1 MMTSK
6 IYCPVGAKALHSSW
20 WSTRPVDIELA
31 RTFLAIV
38 SAGSFVRA
46 SERLHVAQTTVSA
59 RIRSL
64 EEQLR
69 RPLFVRNKAGAVL
82 TPAGEQF
89 LRHAP
94 RMIQLWE
101 RARHEVAVPPG
112 RRAVLA
118 IGGELS
124 LWEPFLRDWLLW
136 MRRSAP
142 DVALRAS
149 VGLAD
154 DLMNQVAGGILD
166 VAVVYA
172 PRYRA
177 GLKVELVAEE
187 RLVMVTTPGRAAKAE
202 ADDYVYVD
210 WGPEFA
216 VQHGMSFPEKSEPG
230 LHVGLGPLGLTY
242 ILQAGGSGYFRLGAV
257 RPHLESGMLELVR
270 GAPEF
275 VYPAYAVHA
284 DGSGDGEL
292 VQTALTGLRHAALP
306 LQAELTPSVK
316 PGRAR
321 TAQTQ
326 RQGSKR
332 SADPRRKR

>member
-1 MMTSK
+1 M
-6 IYCPVGAKALHSSW
+6 
-20 WSTRPVDIELA
+20 DIELA

-38 SAGSFVRA
+38 SAGSFVGA

-64 EEQLR
+64 EEHLR

-82 TPAGEQF
+82 TSAGEQF

-94 RMIQLWE
+94 QMIQLWE
-101 RARHEVAVPPG
+101 RARHEVAVPAG
-112 RRAVLA
+112 RRAMLA

-124 LWEPFLRDWLLW
+124 LWEPFLREWLLW

-142 DVALRAS
+142 DVALRVS

-154 DLMNQVAGGILD
+154 DLANQVAGGILD
-166 VAVVYA
+166 LAVVYA

-187 RLVMVTTPGRAAKAE
+187 RLVMVRTPGKAAKN
-202 ADDYVYVD
+202 DSDNYVYVD

-216 VQHGMSFPEKSEPG
+216 VRHGMAFPERSEPG
-230 LHVGLGPLGLTY
+230 LHVGLGPLALTY

-257 RPHLESGMLELVR
+257 RRYIASGRLELVR
-270 GAPEF
+270 GSPEF
-275 VYPAYAVHA
+275 VYPAYAVYA
-284 DGSGDGEL
+284 ESAGGSDL
-292 VQTALTGLRHAALP
+292 VETALGGLRHAAVLS
-306 LQAELTPSVK
+306 QADATRAAK
-316 PGRAR
+316 PTRPRDAAGPRQKGRR
-321 TAQTQ
+321 V
-326 RQGSKR
+326 GSQDR
-332 SADPRRKR
+332 GR

>member
-1 MMTSK
+1 MDT
-6 IYCPVGAKALHSSW
+6 
-20 WSTRPVDIELA
+20 ELA

-38 SAGSFVRA
+38 ASGSFVGA

-82 TPAGEQF
+82 TSAGEQF

-94 RMIQLWE
+94 QMIQLWE

-112 RRAVLA
+112 RRAMLA
-118 IGGELS
+118 VGGELS
-124 LWEPFLRDWLLW
+124 LWEPFLREWLLW

-142 DVALRAS
+142 DVALRVS

-154 DLMNQVAGGILD
+154 DLANQVAGGILD
-166 VAVVYA
+166 LAVVYA

-177 GLKVELVAEE
+177 GLKIELVAEE
-187 RLVMVTTPGRAAKAE
+187 RLVLVRTPGRGAKS
-202 ADDYVYVD
+202 DDDNYVYVD

-216 VQHGMSFPEKSEPG
+216 VRHGMAFPDRAEPG
-230 LHVGLGPLGLTY
+230 LHVGLGPLALTY

-257 RPHLESGMLELVR
+257 RSFLADGQLKLVR

-275 VYPAYAVHA
+275 IYPAYAVYA
-284 DGSGDGEL
+284 ESGGDRDLME
-292 VQTALTGLRHAALP
+292 TAFAGLRHAAL
-306 LQAELTPSVK
+306 LSQAGAPQTGEPSK
-316 PGRAR
+316 TRETRSPRPKASKAGARRAKR
-321 TAQTQ
+321 
-326 RQGSKR
+326 RQ
-332 SADPRRKR
+332 SA